1 MNKKL
6 FASAALIVL
15 LVFVSGQNRLYAQ
28 RSLAS
33 IFRSWGFVG
42 DSLCSGEMECYAQ
55 GDPSVKY
62 VDLYEYSWGQQF
74 CRLTGSEGWNFSHG
88 GQTVRGWLAELDGER
103 GWGYAKAHPKQAY
116 IIALGYNDYYAS
128 LQNRPGFS
136 LNEFRLDLHTLIN
149 NLKTVQ
155 PDARFFVLTRPRETD
170 RENGYDAWNDVIRE
184 LPSQF
189 QNVYVIDMYRD
200 APAYDENFKSQ
211 FYLNGHM
218 SPSGYLWTAWYLIDK
233 IDSIIKA
240 NPEAFRDVALIGT
253 PWKGD
258 KW

>member
-1 MNKKL
+1 
-6 FASAALIVL
+6 
-15 LVFVSGQNRLYAQ
+15 
-28 RSLAS
+28 
-33 IFRSWGFVG
+33 
-42 DSLCSGEMECYAQ
+42 ME
-55 GDPSVKY
+55 
-62 VDLYEYSWGQQF
+62 
-74 CRLTGSEGWNFSHG
+74 
-88 GQTVRGWLAELDGER
+88 GER
-103 GWGYAKAHPKQAY
+103 GWGYAQTHPKQAY

-128 LQNRPGFS
+128 LRNLPGFT

-149 NLKTVQ
+149 NLRTVQ
-155 PDARFFVLTRPRETD
+155 PDARFFVLTRPRETE

-189 QNVYVIDMYRD
+189 RNVYVIDMYHD
-200 APAYDENFKSQ
+200 APAYDNFKNQ
-211 FYLNGHM
+211 YYLNGHM
-218 SPSGYLWTAWYLIDK
+218 SPSGYLWTAWYLMDK